1 LIRESYI
8 IELLSG
14 NLEFDQV
21 KGVFEEFMGNH
32 QIGYEAYM
40 FFQSVHSER
49 EELIHLDWS
58 LSINEIEDN
67 NRYIII
73 KVKSHTQHLK
83 ELLY

>member
-1 LIRESYI
+1 LIRDSYN

-14 NLEFDQV
+14 NLEFVQV
-21 KGVFEEFMGNH
+21 KEVFEEFMNNH
-32 QIGYEAYM
+32 QINYEAYM

-83 ELLY
+83 EILF

>member
-1 LIRESYI
+1 MI
-8 IELLSG
+8 
-14 NLEFDQV
+14 
-21 KGVFEEFMGNH
+21 NH

-40 FFQSVHSER
+40 FFQAVHSER
-49 EELIHLDWS
+49 EELINVDWS

-83 ELLY
+83 ELLYEQISEVSDRLIKLEEKLSNQSTK

>member
-1 LIRESYI
+1 
-8 IELLSG
+8 
-14 NLEFDQV
+14 V
-21 KGVFEEFMGNH
+21 KEVFEEFMHNH

-49 EELIHLDWS
+49 EELLHVDWS
-58 LSINEIEDN
+58 LGINEIEDN

-83 ELLY
+83 DFVNEQFSEVTSRLNKL